1 MEFDYSRRGID
12 FRADGAAVMQGFNWS
27 QQLPSGVSGG
37 TNSTI
42 AWHLSPAGQ
51 LTPIQPD
58 GNFFVVGVLWLNE
71 DVFAVFEFPYI
82 YQDDAL
88 NNFDD
93 ERISLYDGS
102 TLEKLVSLDADN
114 IWSRIVRH
122 EGNLYWSY
130 GGYLNGRTLKSESSP
145 LIGTHPLL
153 DQDGARLWAFED
165 AASGSELRSQDG
177 SFVFKLA
184 ESGASM
190 YNWQAQNGTGTD
202 VKYSPFALTKNYVSF
217 KKALAPDAN
226 LISVNG
232 APVQNGAARAC
243 KAVCGSRALC
253 GDVLQ

>member
-1 MEFDYSRRGID
+1 MDPEPCSIYRVQVSDGEALCLLPSDRGDIEPRALVSSMEFDYSRRGID

-93 ERISLYDGS
+93 ERISL
-102 TLEKLVSLDADN
+102 TT
-114 IWSRIVRH
+114 VRP
-122 EGNLYWSY
+122 S
-130 GGYLNGRTLKSESSP
+130 K
-145 LIGTHPLL
+145 
-153 DQDGARLWAFED
+153 
-165 AASGSELRSQDG
+165 
-177 SFVFKLA
+177 
-184 ESGASM
+184 
-190 YNWQAQNGTGTD
+190 TG
-202 VKYSPFALTKNYVSF
+202 FA
-217 KKALAPDAN
+217 
-226 LISVNG
+226 
-232 APVQNGAARAC
+232 
-243 KAVCGSRALC
+243 
-253 GDVLQ
+253 